1 MKLKIVEAHYYQKE
15 LEVKME
21 VVRELKNDG
30 IAKGLCR
37 QWQMKLKDEL
47 DVEDLS
53 KLFIQGIDFCIS
65 ENFPTLDYFR
75 THFKGK
81 CEEFGIFIDDEVS
94 DLVDSPDVV
103 LNGHCKAML
112 RYSGYT
118 VARIFAR
125 HNSEAAVNVANNAIV
140 TIDAFDDT
148 NLVVATAGSDTQV
161 FVNLYGNA
169 QAQCIGDGIT
179 VRKYNKLYY

>member
-1 MKLKIVEAHYYQKE
+1 MKTIQ
-15 LEVKME
+15 
-21 VVRELKNDG
+21 ELKKDG

-81 CEEFGIFIDDEVS
+81 CEPYGIHIDEE
-94 DLVDSPDVV
+94 LKGETNIPDIV
-103 LNGHCKAML
+103 LNGSCKADL
-112 RYSGYT
+112 NYNEYSVSRLY
-118 VARIFAR
+118 IR
-125 HNSEAAVNVANNAIV
+125 HNSEVNVNVSEYAIL
-140 TIDAFDDT
+140 TIDAFDDSKI
-148 NLVVATAGSDTQV
+148 VVNSSGTRPKV
-161 FVNLYGNA
+161 FVHLYGNA
-169 QAQCIGDGIT
+169 QVQCIGDGIT

>member
-1 MKLKIVEAHYYQKE
+1 MELIQQLKK
-15 LEVKME
+15 
-21 VVRELKNDG
+21 DG
-30 IAKGLCR
+30 ISKGLCR
-37 QWQMKLKDEL
+37 MWQWKLKSEL
-47 DVEDLS
+47 NMDNLVQLYV
-53 KLFIQGIDFCIS
+53 KGIDFCIG
-65 ENFPTLDYFR
+65 EDFPTLEFMR
-75 THFKGK
+75 ENFKGK

-118 VARIFAR
+118 VARVFAR
-125 HNSEAAVNVANNAIV
+125 HNSEAAVNVENNAIV

-148 NLVVATAGSDTQV
+148 NLVIATAGSDTQV

-169 QAQCIGDGIT
+169 QAHCIGHGI
-179 VRKYNKLYY
+179 VLKKHNKRSY

>member
-1 MKLKIVEAHYYQKE
+1 MWQWKLKPGLNVYNLVQLY
-15 LEVKME
+15 VK
-21 VVRELKNDG
+21 
-30 IAKGLCR
+30 
-37 QWQMKLKDEL
+37 
-47 DVEDLS
+47 
-53 KLFIQGIDFCIS
+53 GIDFCIS
-65 ENFPTLDYFR
+65 EDFPTLEFMRDN
-75 THFKGK
+75 FKGK
-81 CEEFGIFIDDEVS
+81 CEEFGIFIDDEIS

-118 VARIFAR
+118 VARIFVR

-148 NLVVATAGSDTQV
+148 NLVIATAGSDAQV

-169 QAQCIGDGIT
+169 QAHCIGHGIIL
-179 VRKYNKLYY
+179 KKHNKRSY

>member
-1 MKLKIVEAHYYQKE
+1 MELIQQLKK
-15 LEVKME
+15 
-21 VVRELKNDG
+21 DG
-30 IAKGLCR
+30 ISKGLCR
-37 QWQMKLKDEL
+37 MWQWKLKSEL
-47 DVEDLS
+47 NMDNLVQLYV
-53 KLFIQGIDFCIS
+53 KGIDFCIS
-65 ENFPTLDYFR
+65 EDFPTLEFIR
-75 THFKGK
+75 ENFKGK

-118 VARIFAR
+118 VARVFAR
-125 HNSEAAVNVANNAIV
+125 HNSEAAVNVENNAIV

-169 QAQCIGDGIT
+169 QAHCIGHGI
-179 VRKYNKLYY
+179 VLKKHNKRSY

>member
-1 MKLKIVEAHYYQKE
+1 MEIIQQLKK
-15 LEVKME
+15 
-21 VVRELKNDG
+21 DG
-30 IAKGLCR
+30 ITKGLCR
-37 QWQMKLKDEL
+37 MWQWKLKPGLNVDNL
-47 DVEDLS
+47 VQLYV
-53 KLFIQGIDFCIS
+53 KGIDFCIS
-65 ENFPTLDYFR
+65 EDFPTLEFMR
-75 THFKGK
+75 ENFKGK

-118 VARIFAR
+118 VARVFAR
-125 HNSEAAVNVANNAIV
+125 HNSEAAVNVENNAIV

-148 NLVVATAGSDTQV
+148 NLVIATAGSDTQV

-169 QAQCIGDGIT
+169 QAHCIGHGI
-179 VRKYNKLYY
+179 VLKKHNKRSY